1 MKAIIRDGDMYMEIE
16 TDEEL
21 CMLTTTV
28 DSSSDVANFWLNEKQ
43 IEELIVYLKTALYEI
58 RNR

>member
-1 MKAIIRDGDMYMEIE
+1 MKAIIRDGDMYLEIE

-21 CMLTTTV
+21 CELTTTV
-28 DSSSDVANFWLNEKQ
+28 DSSSDIAKFWLNEKQ
-43 IEELIVYLKTALYEI
+43 IDELIVYLKTALEEI